1 MEDCHL
7 GYYVNKIPKKNHWR
21 GDLHNFAGFAAMT
34 LEKQPPTT
42 LLG

>member
-7 GYYVNKIPKKNHWR
+7 GYINKIPKNNHWR
-21 GDLHNFAGFAAMT
+21 GDLHNFAGIAAIS
-34 LEKQPPTT
+34 LEKQPPT

>member
-7 GYYVNKIPKKNHWR
+7 GSVNKIPKKNHWR
-21 GDLHNFAGFAAMT
+21 GDLPNFAGFAAIS
-34 LEKQPPTT
+34 LEEQPPT